1 MFKKANIAFF
11 ILIPILFILSNKTS
25 FFAIKKNNMI
35 VLEIAKILEVTKKII
50 LENLKLKD
58 III

>member
-1 MFKKANIAFF
+1 
-11 ILIPILFILSNKTS
+11 LIPILFILSNKTS

-35 VLEIAKILEVTKKII
+35 VLEIAKKILEVTKKII